1 MRHLLAV
8 ITVFLYHLT
17 MASGAQAQLSNDG
30 LDVGEA
36 MILMKHLL
44 KDLRRTADID
54 QQYSMWLRARE
65 TLDEIVDGL
74 PRRERDYWK
83 RRLEAAIDN
92 DLREPAAV
100 HTPDGVTFNLM
111 EVRGKS
117 FYWSDPV
124 TAGNFVEYLN
134 SNRVPQAAVETW
146 VDLTNSPIDYDN
158 ETRKYTARRPAT
170 ALKAVSYNG
179 AAQFAKWLSRRQK
192 QHCRLPGRD
201 LVRLVGSEEITC
213 WSSSKWKVDDLL
225 RRENMRMFGV
235 SFRTLVHR
243 GEPVGELSE
252 ARYPDAEIRLITSI
266 RAAKRFYLKQLQE
279 LQ

>member
-1 MRHLLAV
+1 M
-8 ITVFLYHLT
+8 
-17 MASGAQAQLSNDG
+17 SGAGFLHVVHKTDVIKVPGGDIHNLTFPLKAQ
-30 LDVGEA
+30 
-36 MILMKHLL
+36 
-44 KDLRRTADID
+44 
-54 QQYSMWLRARE
+54 
-65 TLDEIVDGL
+65 
-74 PRRERDYWK
+74 
-83 RRLEAAIDN
+83 
-92 DLREPAAV
+92 
-100 HTPDGVTFNLM
+100 F
-111 EVRGKS
+111 
-117 FYWSDPV
+117 
-124 TAGNFVEYLN
+124 
-134 SNRVPQAAVETW
+134 
-146 VDLTNSPIDYDN
+146 DYDN

>member
-8 ITVFLYHLT
+8 ITVFLCLLP
-17 MASGAQAQLSNDG
+17 MAAGAQAQFSGDM
-30 LDVGEA
+30 DVGES
-36 MILMKHLL
+36 MILMKNLL

-54 QQYSMWLRARE
+54 QQYSMLLRTRE
-65 TLDEIVDGL
+65 TLDEIAVSL
-74 PRRERDYWK
+74 PRRERDEWQ
-83 RRLEAAIDN
+83 RRLQAAIPH
-92 DLREPAAV
+92 LHEPTAV
-100 HTPDGVTFNLM
+100 HTPNGVTFNFM
-111 EVRGKS
+111 EIRGKS

-124 TAGNFVEYLN
+124 TAGSFVEYLN

-146 VDLTNSPIDYDN
+146 VNLTDNSIDYDN

-170 ALKAVSYNG
+170 ALKAVSYS
-179 AAQFAKWLSRRQK
+179 AAAGFAKWLTRRQK
-192 QHCRLPGRD
+192 QRCSLPGAGF
-201 LVRLVGSEEITC
+201 VRLVGSEETTC
-213 WSSSKWKVDDLL
+213 WSSSKWKEDDPL

-235 SFRTLVHR
+235 TFRTLVHR

-266 RAAKRFYLKQLQE
+266 KSAKYFYLKQLQE